1 MQFVK
6 KISEELQWVGANDRR
21 LALFE
26 NVYPIP
32 RGVSYNSYLWTDEK
46 TVLFDTVD
54 KAVSHQFFENIQA
67 VLGDRPLDYL
77 VVTHMEPDHCAVMD
91 ELVLRYPNVKIICNT
106 KIQGLIKQFFDF
118 DIDSRAVIVKE
129 KDTFSSGKHTFTF
142 VSAPMVHWPEVMVAY
157 ESTEGILFSADAFG
171 TFGAIN
177 GNIFADEVNIDR
189 DWMDDYRRYYTNIV
203 GKYGVQVQ
211 ALLKKAAG
219 LDIKMI
225 CPLHGLIWRENIGEL
240 IEKYQLWSS
249 YTPEDA
255 AVTLFYGSIYG
266 NTENAVDILAGKLA
280 DRGVKNITV
289 YDASVTHA
297 SYLISEAFRC
307 SHIVFASATYNNGIF
322 VSMENLLHDLA
333 AHNLQN
339 RTMAIIQN
347 GSWSPASGRLMKE
360 ILSSLKNN
368 TILEEEL
375 TLKSSLKPE
384 QEQSLDALADAIAA
398 SVVPGFENEKKDEG
412 KENGSMKKYV
422 CDVCGY
428 VYDEAEG
435 DPDNGVAAGTK
446 WEDVP
451 EDWVCPLCGVGKDQ
465 FSEEA

>member
-1 MQFVK
+1 MEYVK
-6 KISEELQWVGANDRR
+6 RISDQLYWVGASDRR

-32 RGVSYNSYLWTDEK
+32 RGVSYNSYLWMDEK
-46 TVLFDTVD
+46 TVLLDTVD
-54 KAVSHQFFENIQA
+54 RSVSHQFFENIKS
-67 VLGDRPLDYL
+67 VLGERSLDYL
-77 VVTHMEPDHCAVMD
+77 IVTHMEPDHCAVME
-91 ELVLRYPNVKIICNT
+91 ELVLRYPDVKIICNA
-106 KIQGLIKQFFDF
+106 KIQTLIKQFFSF
-118 DIDSRAVIVKE
+118 DIDSRAVTVKE
-129 KDTFSSGKHTFTF
+129 GDTFSSGAHTFTF
-142 VSAPMVHWPEVMVAY
+142 VAAPMVHWPEVMVAY

-177 GNIFADEVNIDR
+177 GNLYADEVNIER
-189 DWMDDYRRYYTNIV
+189 DWLNDYRRYYTNIV

-211 ALLKKAAG
+211 SLLKKASG

-225 CPLHGLIWRENIGEL
+225 CPLHGLVWRENIGWL
-240 IEKYQLWSS
+240 VEKYQRWSS
-249 YTPEDA
+249 YTPEDQ
-255 AVTLFYGSIYG
+255 AVTVFYGSIYG

-307 SHIVFASATYNNGIF
+307 SHIVLASATYNNGIF

-360 ILSSLKNN
+360 LLSGLKNN
-368 TILEEEL
+368 TLLENEV

-384 QEQSLDALADAIAA
+384 QEQELDALADAIAA
-398 SVVPGFENEKKDEG
+398 SIVPGFESNHDNEG
-412 KENGSMKKYV
+412 KENSEMKKYV

-428 VYDEAEG
+428 VYDEAQG

-465 FSEEA
+465 FSEE

>member
-1 MQFVK
+1 MEFVK
-6 KISEELQWVGANDRR
+6 KISEQLYWVGASDRR

-32 RGVSYNSYLWTDEK
+32 RGVSYNSYLWMDEK
-46 TVLFDTVD
+46 TVLLDTVD
-54 KAVSHQFFENIQA
+54 KSVSHQFFENIA
-67 VLGDRPLDYL
+67 SVLGSRSLDYL
-77 VVTHMEPDHCAVMD
+77 IVTHMEPDHCAVMD
-91 ELVLRYPNVKIICNT
+91 ELVLRYPDIKIICNT
-106 KIQGLIKQFFDF
+106 KIQTLIKQFFSF
-118 DIDSRAVIVKE
+118 DIDSRAITVKE
-129 KDTFSSGKHTFTF
+129 NDTFSSGKHTFTF
-142 VSAPMVHWPEVMVAY
+142 VAAPMVHWPEVMVAY

-177 GNIFADEVNIDR
+177 GNIYADEVNVER
-189 DWMDDYRRYYTNIV
+189 DWLDDYRRYYTNIV

-211 ALLKKAAG
+211 AVLKKAAG
-219 LDIKMI
+219 LDIRMI
-225 CPLHGLIWRENIGEL
+225 CPLHGLIWRENIGWL
-240 IEKYQLWSS
+240 LEKYQRWSS
-249 YTPEDA
+249 YTPEEN

-289 YDASVTHA
+289 YDASVTHP

-307 SHIVFASATYNNGIF
+307 SHVVFASATYNNGIF
-322 VSMENLLHDLA
+322 VSMENLLHDLV

-347 GSWSPASGRLMKE
+347 GSWSPASGKLMKE
-360 ILSSLKNN
+360 LLSGLKNN
-368 TILEEEL
+368 TILENEV

-384 QEQSLDALADAIAA
+384 QEQSLDALADEIAA
-398 SVVPGFENEKKDEG
+398 SIVPGFENQDNEDG
-412 KENGSMKKYV
+412 KEITAMKKYV

-465 FSEEA
+465 FSEE

>member
-1 MQFVK
+1 MQLVK
-6 KISEELQWVGANDRR
+6 KVSEELYWIGASDRR

-32 RGVSYNSYLWTDEK
+32 RGISYNSYVWMDEK

-54 KAVSHQFFENIQA
+54 KSVSHQFFENLQA
-67 VLGDRPLDYL
+67 VLGGRNLDYL

-91 ELVLRYPNVKIICNT
+91 ELVLRYPDVKIICNVKT
-106 KIQGLIKQFFDF
+106 QGMIKQFFDF
-118 DIDSRAVIVKE
+118 DIDSRAITVKE
-129 KDTFSSGKHTFTF
+129 NDTFSSGSHTFTF
-142 VSAPMVHWPEVMVAY
+142 IAAPMVHWPEVMVVY

-177 GNIFADEVNIDR
+177 GNLFADQVNIEK
-189 DWMDDYRRYYTNIV
+189 DWLEDYRRYYTNIV
-203 GKYGVQVQ
+203 GKYGIQVQ
-211 ALLKKAAG
+211 ALLKKASG

-225 CPLHGLIWRENIGEL
+225 CPLHGPIWRENIGWL
-240 IEKYQLWSS
+240 IDKYQKWSS
-249 YTPEDA
+249 YTPEEK

-289 YDASVTHA
+289 YDTSATHA
-297 SYLISEAFRC
+297 SYLIAETFRC
-307 SHIVFASATYNNGIF
+307 SHIVLASATYNNGIF

-333 AHNLQN
+333 AHNIQN

-347 GSWSPASGRLMKE
+347 GSWGPVSGKLMKE
-360 ILSSLKNN
+360 LLSGLKKN

-375 TLKSSLKPE
+375 TIKSALKPD

-398 SVVPGFENEKKDEG
+398 AIVPDFEK
-412 KENGSMKKYV
+412 
-422 CDVCGY
+422 
-428 VYDEAEG
+428 
-435 DPDNGVAAGTK
+435 
-446 WEDVP
+446 
-451 EDWVCPLCGVGKDQ
+451 
-465 FSEEA
+465 

>member
-1 MQFVK
+1 MEFVK
-6 KISEELQWVGANDRR
+6 KISEQLYWVGASDRR

-32 RGVSYNSYLWTDEK
+32 RGVSYNSYLWMDEK
-46 TVLFDTVD
+46 TVLLDTVD
-54 KAVSHQFFENIQA
+54 KSVSHQFFENIA
-67 VLGDRPLDYL
+67 SVLGSRSLDYL
-77 VVTHMEPDHCAVMD
+77 IVTHMEPDHCAVMD
-91 ELVLRYPNVKIICNT
+91 ELVLRYPDIKIICNT
-106 KIQGLIKQFFDF
+106 KVQTLIKQFFSF
-118 DIDSRAVIVKE
+118 DIDSRAITVKE
-129 KDTFSSGKHTFTF
+129 NDTFSSGKHTFTF
-142 VSAPMVHWPEVMVAY
+142 VAAPMVHWPEVMVAY

-177 GNIFADEVNIDR
+177 GNIYADEVNVER
-189 DWMDDYRRYYTNIV
+189 DWLDDYRRYYTNIV

-211 ALLKKAAG
+211 AVLKKAAG
-219 LDIKMI
+219 LDIRMI
-225 CPLHGLIWRENIGEL
+225 CPLHGLIWRENIGWL
-240 IEKYQLWSS
+240 LEKYQRWSS
-249 YTPEDA
+249 YTPEEN

-289 YDASVTHA
+289 YDASVTHP

-307 SHIVFASATYNNGIF
+307 SHVVFASATYNNGIF
-322 VSMENLLHDLA
+322 VSMENLLHDLV

-360 ILSSLKNN
+360 LLSGLKNN
-368 TILEEEL
+368 TILENEV

-384 QEQSLDALADAIAA
+384 QEQSLDALADEIAA
-398 SVVPGFENEKKDEG
+398 SIVPGFENQDNEDG
-412 KENGSMKKYV
+412 KEITAMKKYV

-465 FSEEA
+465 FSEE

>member
-1 MQFVK
+1 MEFVK
-6 KISEELQWVGANDRR
+6 KISEQLYWVGASDRR

-32 RGVSYNSYLWTDEK
+32 RGVSYNSYLWMDEK
-46 TVLFDTVD
+46 TVLLDTVD
-54 KAVSHQFFENIQA
+54 KSVSHQFFENIA
-67 VLGDRPLDYL
+67 SVLGSRSLDYL
-77 VVTHMEPDHCAVMD
+77 IVTHMEPDHCAVMD
-91 ELVLRYPNVKIICNT
+91 ELVLRYPDIKIICNT
-106 KIQGLIKQFFDF
+106 KVQTLIKQFFSF
-118 DIDSRAVIVKE
+118 DIDSRAITVKE
-129 KDTFSSGKHTFTF
+129 NDTFSSGKHTFTF
-142 VSAPMVHWPEVMVAY
+142 VAAPMVHWPEVMVAY

-177 GNIFADEVNIDR
+177 GNIYADEVNVER
-189 DWMDDYRRYYTNIV
+189 DWLDDYRRYYTNIV

-211 ALLKKAAG
+211 AVLKKAAG
-219 LDIKMI
+219 FDIRMI
-225 CPLHGLIWRENIGEL
+225 CPLHGLIWRENIGWL
-240 IEKYQLWSS
+240 LEKYQRWSS
-249 YTPEDA
+249 YTPEEN

-289 YDASVTHA
+289 YDASVTHP

-307 SHIVFASATYNNGIF
+307 SHVVFASATYNNGIF
-322 VSMENLLHDLA
+322 VSMENLLHDLV

-360 ILSSLKNN
+360 LLSGLKNN
-368 TILEEEL
+368 TILENEV

-384 QEQSLDALADAIAA
+384 QEQSLDALADEIAA
-398 SVVPGFENEKKDEG
+398 SIVPGFENQDNEDG
-412 KENGSMKKYV
+412 KEITAMKKYV

-465 FSEEA
+465 FSEE

>member
-1 MQFVK
+1 MEFVK
-6 KISEELQWVGANDRR
+6 KISEQLYWVGASDRR

-32 RGVSYNSYLWTDEK
+32 RGVSYNSYLWMDEK
-46 TVLFDTVD
+46 TVLLDTVD
-54 KAVSHQFFENIQA
+54 KSVSHQFFENIA
-67 VLGDRPLDYL
+67 SVLGSRSLDYL
-77 VVTHMEPDHCAVMD
+77 IVTHMEPDHCAVMD
-91 ELVLRYPNVKIICNT
+91 ELVLRYPDIKIICNT
-106 KIQGLIKQFFDF
+106 KIQTLIKQFFSF
-118 DIDSRAVIVKE
+118 DIDSRAITVKE
-129 KDTFSSGKHTFTF
+129 NDTFSSGKHTFTF
-142 VSAPMVHWPEVMVAY
+142 VAAPMVHWPEVMVAY
-157 ESTEGILFSADAFG
+157 ESTVGILFSADAFG

-177 GNIFADEVNIDR
+177 GNIYADEVNVER
-189 DWMDDYRRYYTNIV
+189 DWLDDYRRYYTNIV

-211 ALLKKAAG
+211 AVLKKAAG
-219 LDIKMI
+219 LDIRMI
-225 CPLHGLIWRENIGEL
+225 CPLHGLIWRENIGWL
-240 IEKYQLWSS
+240 LEKYQRWSS
-249 YTPEDA
+249 YTPEET

-289 YDASVTHA
+289 YDASVTHP

-307 SHIVFASATYNNGIF
+307 SHVVFASATYNNGIF
-322 VSMENLLHDLA
+322 VSMENLLHDLV

-360 ILSSLKNN
+360 LLSGLKNN
-368 TILEEEL
+368 TILENEV

-384 QEQSLDALADAIAA
+384 QEQSLDALADEIAV
-398 SVVPGFENEKKDEG
+398 SIVPGFENQDNEDG
-412 KENGSMKKYV
+412 KEITAMKKYV

-465 FSEEA
+465 FSEE

>member
-1 MQFVK
+1 MQLVK
-6 KISEELQWVGANDRR
+6 KISEELYWVGASDRR
-21 LALFE
+21 MALFE

-32 RGVSYNSYLWTDEK
+32 RGVSYNSYVWMDEK

-54 KAVSHQFFENIQA
+54 KSVSHQFFENLQA
-67 VLGDRPLDYL
+67 VLGDRNLDYL

-91 ELVLRYPNVKIICNT
+91 ELVLRYPDVKIVCNA
-106 KIQGLIKQFFDF
+106 KIQGMIKQFFNF
-118 DIDSRAVIVKE
+118 DIDSRAITVKE
-129 KDTFSSGKHTFTF
+129 NDTFSSGKHTFTF

-177 GNIFADEVNIDR
+177 GNLFADEVNIER
-189 DWMDDYRRYYTNIV
+189 DWLEDYRRYYTNIV

-211 ALLKKAAG
+211 ALLKKASG

-225 CPLHGLIWRENIGEL
+225 CPLHGLIWRENIGWL
-240 IEKYQLWSS
+240 VDKYQKWSS
-249 YTPEDA
+249 YTPEEN

-297 SYLISEAFRC
+297 SYLIAEAFRC
-307 SHIVFASATYNNGIF
+307 SHIVLASATYNNGIF

-333 AHNLQN
+333 AHNIQN

-347 GSWSPASGRLMKE
+347 GSWGPASGKLMKE
-360 ILSSLKNN
+360 ILSGLKNN
-368 TILEEEL
+368 TILEDEL
-375 TLKSSLKPE
+375 TIKSSLKPE

-398 SVVPGFENEKKDEG
+398 AIVPGFEK
-412 KENGSMKKYV
+412 
-422 CDVCGY
+422 
-428 VYDEAEG
+428 
-435 DPDNGVAAGTK
+435 
-446 WEDVP
+446 
-451 EDWVCPLCGVGKDQ
+451 
-465 FSEEA
+465 

>member
-1 MQFVK
+1 MEFVK
-6 KISEELQWVGANDRR
+6 KISEQLYWVGASDRR

-32 RGVSYNSYLWTDEK
+32 RGVSYNSYLLMDEK
-46 TVLFDTVD
+46 TVLLDTVD
-54 KAVSHQFFENIQA
+54 RSVSHQFFENIQS
-67 VLGDRPLDYL
+67 VLGNRKLDYL
-77 VVTHMEPDHCAVMD
+77 IVTHMEPDHCAVMD
-91 ELVLRYPNVKIICNT
+91 ELVLRYPDVKIICNA
-106 KIQGLIKQFFDF
+106 KIQTLIKQFFNF

-129 KDTFSSGKHTFTF
+129 NDTFSSGSHTFTF
-142 VSAPMVHWPEVMVAY
+142 VCAPMVHWPEVMVAY

-171 TFGAIN
+171 TFGAVN
-177 GNIFADEVNIDR
+177 GNLYADEVNIER
-189 DWMDDYRRYYTNIV
+189 DWIEDYRRYYTNIV

-211 ALLKKAAG
+211 ALLKKASG
-219 LDIKMI
+219 LDIRMV
-225 CPLHGLIWRENIGEL
+225 CPLHGLIWRENIGWL
-240 IEKYQLWSS
+240 IDKYHHWSS
-249 YTPEDA
+249 YTPEEK

-289 YDASVTHA
+289 YDASVTHP
-297 SYLISEAFRC
+297 SYMISEAFRC
-307 SHIVFASATYNNGIF
+307 SHVVFASATYNNGIF

-347 GSWSPASGRLMKE
+347 GSWSPASGKLMKE
-360 ILSSLKNN
+360 ILSGLKNN
-368 TILEEEL
+368 TILENEV
-375 TLKSSLKPE
+375 TLKSSLKDE
-384 QEQSLDALADAIAA
+384 QMESLDALADEIAA
-398 SVVPGFENEKKDEG
+398 SIVPGLEKEKNNNEKEIKT
-412 KENGSMKKYV
+412 MKKYV

-428 VYDEAEG
+428 VYDEVAG

-465 FSEEA
+465 FSEE

>member
-1 MQFVK
+1 MELVK
-6 KISEELQWVGANDRR
+6 KISEQLYWVGASDRR

-32 RGVSYNSYLWTDEK
+32 RGVSYNSYLWMDEK
-46 TVLFDTVD
+46 TVLLDTVD
-54 KAVSHQFFENIQA
+54 KSVSHQFFENIAA
-67 VLGDRPLDYL
+67 VLGGRSLDYL
-77 VVTHMEPDHCAVMD
+77 IVTHMEPDHCAVMD
-91 ELVLRYPNVKIICNT
+91 ELVLRYPDIKIICNT
-106 KIQGLIKQFFDF
+106 KIQTLIKQFFSF
-118 DIDSRAVIVKE
+118 DIDSRAITVKE
-129 KDTFSSGKHTFTF
+129 NDTFSIGSHEF
-142 VSAPMVHWPEVMVAY
+142 VFVAAPMVHWPEVMVAY
-157 ESTEGILFSADAFG
+157 EKTEKILFSADAFG

-177 GNIFADEVNIDR
+177 GNLYADEVNVER
-189 DWMDDYRRYYTNIV
+189 DWLDDYRRYYTNIV

-211 ALLKKAAG
+211 ALLKKASG
-219 LDIKMI
+219 LDIQMI
-225 CPLHGLIWRENIGEL
+225 CPLHGLIWRENIGWL
-240 IEKYQLWSS
+240 VEKYQRWSS
-249 YTPEDA
+249 YTPEEN

-289 YDASVTHA
+289 YDASVTHP

-322 VSMENLLHDLA
+322 VSMENLLHDLV

-360 ILSSLKNN
+360 LLSGLKNN
-368 TILEEEL
+368 TILENEV

-384 QEQSLDALADAIAA
+384 QEQSLDALADEIAA
-398 SVVPGFENEKKDEG
+398 SIVPGFESQDNEDG
-412 KENGSMKKYV
+412 KEITAMKKYV

-465 FSEEA
+465 FSEE

>member
-1 MQFVK
+1 MEYVK
-6 KISEELQWVGANDRR
+6 RISDQLYWVGASDRR

-32 RGVSYNSYLWTDEK
+32 RGVSYNSYLWMDEK
-46 TVLFDTVD
+46 TVLLDTVD
-54 KAVSHQFFENIQA
+54 RSVSHQFFENIKS
-67 VLGDRPLDYL
+67 VLGERSLDYL
-77 VVTHMEPDHCAVMD
+77 IVTHMEPDHCAVME
-91 ELVLRYPNVKIICNT
+91 ELVLRYPDVKIICNA
-106 KIQGLIKQFFDF
+106 KIQTLIKQFFSF
-118 DIDSRAVIVKE
+118 DIDSRAVTVKE
-129 KDTFSSGKHTFTF
+129 GDTFSSGAHTFTF
-142 VSAPMVHWPEVMVAY
+142 VAAPMVHWPEVMVAY
-157 ESTEGILFSADAFG
+157 ENTEGILFSADAFG

-177 GNIFADEVNIDR
+177 GNLYADEVNIER
-189 DWMDDYRRYYTNIV
+189 DWLNDYRRYYTNIV

-211 ALLKKAAG
+211 SLLKKASG

-225 CPLHGLIWRENIGEL
+225 CPLHGLVWRENIGWL
-240 IEKYQLWSS
+240 VEKYQRWSS
-249 YTPEDA
+249 YTPEDQ
-255 AVTLFYGSIYG
+255 AVTVFYGSIYG

-307 SHIVFASATYNNGIF
+307 SHIVLASATYNNGIF

-360 ILSSLKNN
+360 LLSGLKNN
-368 TILEEEL
+368 TLLENEV

-384 QEQSLDALADAIAA
+384 QEQELDALADAIAA
-398 SVVPGFENEKKDEG
+398 SIVPGFESNHDNEG
-412 KENGSMKKYV
+412 KENSEMKKYV

-428 VYDEAEG
+428 VYDEAQG

-465 FSEEA
+465 FSEE

>member
-1 MQFVK
+1 MEFVK
-6 KISEELQWVGANDRR
+6 KISEQLYWVGASDRR

-32 RGVSYNSYLWTDEK
+32 RGVSYNSYLWMDEK
-46 TVLFDTVD
+46 TVLLDTVD
-54 KAVSHQFFENIQA
+54 KSVSHQFFENIA
-67 VLGDRPLDYL
+67 SVLGSRSLDYL
-77 VVTHMEPDHCAVMD
+77 IVTHMEPDHCAVMD
-91 ELVLRYPNVKIICNT
+91 ELVLRYPDIKIICNT
-106 KIQGLIKQFFDF
+106 KIQTLIKQFFSF
-118 DIDSRAVIVKE
+118 DIDRREITVKE
-129 KDTFSSGKHTFTF
+129 NDTFSSGKHTFTF
-142 VSAPMVHWPEVMVAY
+142 VAAPMVHWPEVMVAY

-177 GNIFADEVNIDR
+177 GNIYADEVNVER
-189 DWMDDYRRYYTNIV
+189 DWLDDYRRYYTNIV

-211 ALLKKAAG
+211 AVLKKAAG
-219 LDIKMI
+219 LDIRMI
-225 CPLHGLIWRENIGEL
+225 CPLHGLIWRENIGWL
-240 IEKYQLWSS
+240 LEKYQRWSS
-249 YTPEDA
+249 YTPEEN

-289 YDASVTHA
+289 YDASVTHP

-307 SHIVFASATYNNGIF
+307 SHVVFASATYNNGIF
-322 VSMENLLHDLA
+322 VSMENLLHDLV

-360 ILSSLKNN
+360 LLSGLKNN
-368 TILEEEL
+368 TILENEV

-384 QEQSLDALADAIAA
+384 QEQSLDALADEIAA
-398 SVVPGFENEKKDEG
+398 SIVPGFENQDNEDG
-412 KENGSMKKYV
+412 KEITAMKKYV

-465 FSEEA
+465 FSEE

>member
-1 MQFVK
+1 MQLVK
-6 KISEELQWVGANDRR
+6 KISEELYWVGASDRR
-21 LALFE
+21 MALFE

-32 RGVSYNSYLWTDEK
+32 RGVSYNSYVWMDEK

-54 KAVSHQFFENIQA
+54 KSVSHQFFENLQA
-67 VLGDRPLDYL
+67 VLGDRSLDYL

-91 ELVLRYPNVKIICNT
+91 ELVLRYPDVKIVCNT
-106 KIQGLIKQFFDF
+106 KIQCMIKQFFDF
-118 DIDSRAVIVKE
+118 DIDSRVITVKE
-129 KDTFSSGKHTFTF
+129 NDTFSSGKHTFTF
-142 VSAPMVHWPEVMVAY
+142 VAAPMVHWPEVMVAY

-177 GNIFADEVNIDR
+177 GNIFADQVNIEK
-189 DWMDDYRRYYTNIV
+189 DWLEDYRRYYTNIV

-211 ALLKKAAG
+211 NLLKKASG

-225 CPLHGLIWRENIGEL
+225 CPLHGLIWRENIGWL
-240 IEKYQLWSS
+240 VDKYQKWSS
-249 YTPEDA
+249 YTPEEN

-297 SYLISEAFRC
+297 SYLIAEAFRC
-307 SHIVFASATYNNGIF
+307 SHIVLASATYNNGIF

-333 AHNLQN
+333 AHNIQN

-347 GSWSPASGRLMKE
+347 GSWGPASGKLIKE
-360 ILSSLKNN
+360 ILSGLKNN

-375 TLKSSLKPE
+375 TIKSSLKPE

-398 SVVPGFENEKKDEG
+398 AIVPGFEK
-412 KENGSMKKYV
+412 
-422 CDVCGY
+422 
-428 VYDEAEG
+428 
-435 DPDNGVAAGTK
+435 
-446 WEDVP
+446 
-451 EDWVCPLCGVGKDQ
+451 
-465 FSEEA
+465 

>member
-1 MQFVK
+1 MKCVK
-6 KISEELQWVGANDRR
+6 KISEQLYWVGASDRR

-32 RGVSYNSYLWTDEK
+32 RGVSYNSYLWVDEK
-46 TVLFDTVD
+46 TVLLDTVD
-54 KAVSHQFFENIQA
+54 RSASHQFFENLQF
-67 VLGDRPLDYL
+67 VLDGRSLDYL
-77 VVTHMEPDHCAVMD
+77 IVTHMEPDHCAVMD
-91 ELVLRYPNVKIICNT
+91 ELILRYPDLKIICNT
-106 KIQGLIKQFFDF
+106 KILTLIKQFFSF
-118 DIDSRAVIVKE
+118 DIDSRAIVVKE
-129 KDTFSSGKHTFTF
+129 NDTFSCGKHTFTF
-142 VSAPMVHWPEVMVAY
+142 IAAPMVHWPEVMVAY

-177 GNIFADEVNIDR
+177 GNLYADEVNIEK
-189 DWMDDYRRYYTNIV
+189 DWLEDYRRYYTNIV

-211 ALLKKAAG
+211 SLLKKASG

-225 CPLHGLIWRENIGEL
+225 CPLHGLIWRENIGWL
-240 IEKYQLWSS
+240 VEKYQRWSS
-249 YTPEDA
+249 YTPEED

-266 NTENAVDILAGKLA
+266 NTENVVDILAGKLA

-289 YDASVTHA
+289 YDASVTHP

-307 SHIVFASATYNNGIF
+307 SHVVFASATYNNGIF

-360 ILSSLKNN
+360 LLSGLKNN
-368 TILEEEL
+368 KILDNEV

-384 QEQSLDALADAIAA
+384 QEQELDALADEIAA
-398 SVVPGFENEKKDEG
+398 SIVPGFKNQDNEDG
-412 KENGSMKKYV
+412 KEITTMKKYV

-428 VYDEAEG
+428 VYDEVEG

-465 FSEEA
+465 FSEE